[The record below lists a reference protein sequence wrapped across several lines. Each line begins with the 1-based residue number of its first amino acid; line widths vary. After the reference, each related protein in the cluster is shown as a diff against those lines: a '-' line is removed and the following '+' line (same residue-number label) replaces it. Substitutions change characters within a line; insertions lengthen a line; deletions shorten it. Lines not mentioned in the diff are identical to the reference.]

1 MKHFRRIRLAMR
13 DRRSRLRRDVICLTL
28 ATVCLAA
35 GFTALYGY
43 ISRPAA
49 DPAAV
54 AARAAEEERIEALAL
69 QARRTGTILFV
80 TFTKYCEE
88 HRFDNQTGHTVGI
101 DYVDCDERLARDNNA
116 SREIEKTKNVKGM
129 LASFNK

>member
-1 MKHFRRIRLAMR
+1 MKRLHRIRHAMR
-13 DRRSRLRRDVICLTL
+13 DRTSRLRRDVICLTL
-28 ATVCLAA
+28 ATACLAA

-43 ISRPAA
+43 ILRPEA
-49 DPAAV
+49 DPSAI

-116 SREIEKTKNVKGM
+116 RREIEKTKNVKGM